1 LIPKLI
7 NILFMKK
14 IFMAAAVVTAL
25 AFAGCNAG
33 GGDPKSVLIAF
44 FEALSK
50 KDFAAAKKLAT
61 KDSEAMF
68 SFMEMGMK
76 MAKDS
81 KDSEMDKF
89 NKDKMIF
96 GEAKIDGDKATV
108 EVKDKEK
115 GEAVNFILKKEGGAW
130 KVAFDKAS
138 MMQMGAE
145 KMKEEGIDGAAAM
158 DSLNSGLEK
167 LKDINVDSLAGQMKE
182 GLEKLNENKDKIQDA
197 AKKLE
202 EAAKKMEQ

>member
-1 LIPKLI
+1 
-7 NILFMKK
+7 MKK
-14 IFMAAAVVTAL
+14 ILMAAAVVTAL
-25 AFAGCNAG
+25 GFAGCNAG

-50 KDFAAAKKLAT
+50 KDFTAAKKLAT

-81 KDSEMDKF
+81 KDADMEKF

-96 GEAKIDGDKATV
+96 GDAKIDGDKATV

-115 GEAVNFILKKEGGAW
+115 GESVNFILKKEDGGW

-138 MMQMGAE
+138 MMQMGAD
-145 KMKEEGIDGAAAM
+145 KMKEDGVDGAAAM
-158 DSLNSGLEK
+158 DSLNKGLEK

-182 GLEKLNENKDKIQDA
+182 GLEKINENKDKIQDA

-202 EAAKKMEQ
+202 EAAKKMEH